1 MIPRF
6 PATEPAAHPPQPVKR
21 MRRGTRSCRECR
33 QRKIRCTFAPGA
45 QVCGPCSIRGTTCLE
60 QGTSGSSPLSE
71 AREQRGQ
78 SQHCQ
83 QTRHETHN
91 AEMELERDD
100 EDRSA
105 DLRVLSTGLS
115 QQPPFLAAISFSEPS
130 VAETSTPMSGPL
142 GSSASNTP
150 FSSARVENGRERAAR
165 ACKVLRSNLPSYD
178 DLLTVLEGG
187 ANWWNSFR
195 RKTQIISQAHPIE
208 SLTAFAARAYTSST
222 PAEVGTLAVAYA
234 RSTGSNTRLYS
245 LVDDVILSDF
255 RLAATLAG
263 LECLV
268 LVAKTYTDIG
278 QPRRAWLTWR
288 KGMMMAQIMGIYR
301 QSPEKATP
309 FQRIWWAIYHGD
321 RFTSL
326 LLGLPSGF
334 SDTFYESEVP
344 TLPTAT
350 DDENVWVGQFVHQCA
365 IEAGKVID
373 RNIRQ
378 GAFVADTRVLS
389 ARVAKLKSL
398 APEAWWNLPTRLP
411 SAGPELDQLVDRL
424 LIQFFFYHIEM
435 YTHLPNMAANKGGHL
450 RMPDV
455 GGHSCAP
462 AARELLRRFLLLR
475 SRVHGVYLFDCKTS
489 DFVGF
494 TAAVVLLLANSAQPS
509 RSSTEDAGLI
519 GEAVTVFRQL
529 EGAMGCTIAGQC
541 HRALQVLSSWSN
553 GGQQHD
559 STAEESIQ
567 IPYFGKIVRRP
578 SARPASISLPASA
591 YEFLEADPEPCNLEF
606 LAYGSPEVDLF
617 SSTEQEE
624 AMDGSSTYG
633 ASFWMDPA
641 LLDIGQ
647 DWTLFPSPHEF

>member
-1 MIPRF
+1 
-6 PATEPAAHPPQPVKR
+6 QPVKR

-45 QVCGPCSIRGTTCLE
+45 QICGSCSTRGTTCIE
-60 QGTSGSSPLSE
+60 QGTSDCSPLSD
-71 AREQRGQ
+71 AREEQRDQ

-83 QTRHETHN
+83 QTHHESHN
-91 AEMELERDD
+91 AEMELERNGQDT
-100 EDRSA
+100 SA

-115 QQPPFLAAISFSEPS
+115 PQPPFLAAVSFDKVREAAGAPH
-130 VAETSTPMSGPL
+130 L
-142 GSSASNTP
+142 L
-150 FSSARVENGRERAAR
+150 ARVEHGRERAAR

-178 DLLTVLEGG
+178 DLLTALESG
-187 ANWWNSFR
+187 ADWWNSFR
-195 RKTQIISQAHPIE
+195 RKTHIISQTHPIE
-208 SLTAFAARAYTSST
+208 PLTAFAAHAYTSST

-234 RSTGSNTRLYS
+234 RSTGSNASLYN

-255 RLAATLAG
+255 GLAATLAG

-288 KGMMMAQIMGIYR
+288 KGMMMAQMMGIYR
-301 QSPEKATP
+301 QSSEKATP

-334 SDTFYESEVP
+334 SDTFYESEAP

-378 GAFVADTRVLS
+378 GTSIAESRVLS
-389 ARVAKLKSL
+389 QRIAKLKSL
-398 APEAWWNLPTRLP
+398 APETWWNMPTRLP
-411 SAGPELDQLVDRL
+411 SAGPKLDELVDRL
-424 LIQFFFYHIEM
+424 LVQFFFYHVEM

-450 RMPDV
+450 KTTDV
-455 GGHSCAP
+455 SGHSCAT

-494 TAAVVLLLANSAQPS
+494 TAAVVLLLVNSAQPS
-509 RSSTEDAGLI
+509 RSSTEDAGLL
-519 GEAVTVFRQL
+519 GEAATVFRKL
-529 EGAMGCTIAGQC
+529 EGGTGCTIAGQC

-553 GGQQHD
+553 GRQQHD

-567 IPYFGKIVRRP
+567 IPYFGRIVRR
-578 SARPASISLPASA
+578 
-591 YEFLEADPEPCNLEF
+591 
-606 LAYGSPEVDLF
+606 
-617 SSTEQEE
+617 
-624 AMDGSSTYG
+624 
-633 ASFWMDPA
+633 
-641 LLDIGQ
+641 
-647 DWTLFPSPHEF
+647 